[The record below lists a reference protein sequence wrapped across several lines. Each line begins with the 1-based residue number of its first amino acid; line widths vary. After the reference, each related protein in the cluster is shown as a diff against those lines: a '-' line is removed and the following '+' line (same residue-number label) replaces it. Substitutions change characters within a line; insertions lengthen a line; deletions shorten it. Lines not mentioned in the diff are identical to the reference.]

1 MPERAKTTIFEGL
14 LMPILIYDSDNG
26 TLTSRERSSFQTTE
40 RKTLIKEKRER
51 FRNYTIREQLEVAPL
66 IKKIEGQL
74 R

>member
-1 MPERAKTTIFEGL
+1 MSERVKTTIFEGL
-14 LMPILIYDSDNG
+14 LMPILIYGSDNG

-40 RKTLIKEKRER
+40 RKTLEKKRDR

-66 IKKIEGQL
+66 IKKIEEGQL

>member
-40 RKTLIKEKRER
+40 RKTLKKRER
-51 FRNYTIREQLEVAPL
+51 ERE
-66 IKKIEGQL
+66 I
-74 R
+74 